1 MNYTGWMFVAKLKWK
16 LWQCQVIFDQKINC
30 QVKDGKRS
38 WEATQTFHQFFEWDQ
53 THAFLY
59 RENQALCPPMLGM
72 QLHTQRCLY
81 RSQEC
86 SWEMRFTR
94 GLLQSIDV
102 SMWSCLPLWLWVS
115 GLGPSSVETTPEK
128 ISSRSTFPRGWELG
142 FIGGEK
148 SKPPS
153 GMKGSQPA
161 CVLKPLFVSSQD
173 SSSCYLGSKTK

>member
-1 MNYTGWMFVAKLKWK
+1 
-16 LWQCQVIFDQKINC
+16 
-30 QVKDGKRS
+30 
-38 WEATQTFHQFFEWDQ
+38 
-53 THAFLY
+53 
-59 RENQALCPPMLGM
+59 
-72 QLHTQRCLY
+72 
-81 RSQEC
+81 
-86 SWEMRFTR
+86 MRFTR

-153 GMKGSQPA
+153 GMKGSPPA
-161 CVLKPLFVSSQD
+161 CVLKPLFGRNGLASPKGDLQICSEVGNSRGRVLVPDCPLPALQRHSNILELYSMKEQA
-173 SSSCYLGSKTK
+173 SGKCQRGLAPYWPQLSYCLSIQTRQGPTL